1 MIRVIRVLSMFY
13 KFQISNSNYKNR
25 FIRKKIKKLT
35 REIERGKNLTES
47 IEGLFFFPS
56 VVRQIIAMGESSSNL
71 EESMF
76 YIADIYEQEVDS
88 KIEFLTSIIEPFII
102 IILGLMIAMIII
114 NLYLP
119 IFNIVNA
126 IGY

>member
-1 MIRVIRVLSMFY
+1 MFY

>member
-1 MIRVIRVLSMFY
+1 
-13 KFQISNSNYKNR
+13 
-25 FIRKKIKKLT
+25 
-35 REIERGKNLTES
+35 
-47 IEGLFFFPS
+47 
-56 VVRQIIAMGESSSNL
+56 
-71 EESMF
+71 MF

-102 IILGLMIAMIII
+102 IILGLMIAIIII